1 MQFDQLNRREF
12 ITLLGSA
19 AFAWPL
25 VARAQ
30 QPDAMRRIG
39 VLMGIAEGD
48 PEGQA
53 RIASFQQGLQELGW
67 IEGRNLRFDIRRSA
81 GATEQMRPFAKEL
94 VELKPDLIVAATTP
108 AVAAL
113 MQESQTVPIVFVQV
127 VDPLSSGFI
136 SNLARPGGN
145 ITGFV
150 TFEFSMGGKWLE
162 TLKQVAPRVNR
173 VALIFHPQTAPFSE
187 SFVRVIEAAAP
198 SLALE
203 TVAMPVRDSGDLESA
218 VSAFAGKPGGGL
230 IVLPDILNTT
240 HRDML
245 VGLAERYRL
254 PAVYPFRYYAM
265 SGGLISDGV
274 DTSDLYRRSA
284 SYVDRILKGGK
295 PGELPIQT
303 PTKFELVINLKTA
316 KGLGLEVPPTL
327 LARADEVI
335 E

>member
-19 AFAWPL
+19 EFAWPL

-203 TVAMPVRDSGDLESA
+203 TVAMPVRDSGDLEGA
-218 VSAFAGKPGGGL
+218 VSAFARSPGGGV
-230 IVLPDILNTT
+230 IVLPDMFNTV
-240 HRDML
+240 HRDTL

-316 KGLGLEVPPTL
+316 TGLGLEVPPTL